1 MRTQQATQIHNCTR
15 SITLVASIAGVL
27 MTGCIMPPAQPNY
40 AATWPDPPEETVATS
55 GSIYRVGY
63 DVPLF
68 ENSVAHRV
76 GDTVTILLQ
85 ESTNASK
92 SSSTG
97 TKKSSA
103 VEVAAPTGI
112 GSQVTLRGAPIGLGL
127 DNSTEFSGSGSS
139 AQSNKLT
146 GYITVTV
153 AKRLSNGNLLVRGQK
168 WLTLNQGSEFVRV
181 QGILRPIDI
190 DPDNTV
196 PSYKVADAMIS
207 YGGKGAL
214 ADSNAPGLLTR
225 FFNSKWMP
233 F

>member
-1 MRTQQATQIHNCTR
+1 MKTQIDKRTTWL
-15 SITLVASIAGVL
+15 SLVMVIAI
-27 MTGCIMPPAQPNY
+27 TGCVMPPKQPDY
-40 AATWPDPPEETVATS
+40 SATWPDLPEDTAPTS

-76 GDTVTILLQ
+76 GDTVTIMLQ

-92 SSSTG
+92 SSTTG
-97 TKKSSA
+97 TKKSSS
-103 VEVAAPTGI
+103 VDIEAPTGI
-112 GSQVTLRGAPIGLGL
+112 GSQITLQGAPIGLGL
-127 DNSTEFSGSGSS
+127 DKKSEFNGSGTS
-139 AQSNKLT
+139 AQSNKLS

-153 AKRLSNGNLLVRGQK
+153 AKRLSNGNLVVRGQK

-181 QGILRPIDI
+181 QGIIRPVDI

-196 PSYKVADAMIS
+196 PSHKVADAIIS
-207 YGGKGAL
+207 YGGTGAL
-214 ADSNAPGLLTR
+214 ADANTPGLLTR
-225 FFNSKWMP
+225 FFSSKWMP